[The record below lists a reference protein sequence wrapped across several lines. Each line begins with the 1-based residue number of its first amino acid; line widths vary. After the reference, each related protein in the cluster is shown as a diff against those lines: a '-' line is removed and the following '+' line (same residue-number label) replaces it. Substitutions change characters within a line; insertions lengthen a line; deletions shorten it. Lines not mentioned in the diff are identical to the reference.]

1 MTTERELDRTLDR
14 WMDDGPTVVAD
25 RVIAAAMTDINT
37 TPQRGAGWLLRRYP
51 RMTTIARGA
60 QAPQVRL
67 LIGIAAVVAVAL
79 VGLRLAGGLNVGG
92 PDDSAL
98 GDGVSY
104 TSDRYGYSVT
114 VPADFD
120 RFEIPGTWGT
130 GETPILNGPGSDVY
144 SGPGTVNDR
153 IDMIVWSQ
161 AVAAGTTL
169 DAYVA
174 DYDALMERTAGSC
187 AAIVTRGSLS
197 VGGETARLTTHA
209 CADGAA
215 GTIGAHEAVVLHADR
230 AYVIAMAAPTDVL
243 SDGEL
248 GTLFESVLATFSFA
262 D

>member
-1 MTTERELDRTLDR
+1 MTTDGHLDRVLDR
-14 WMDDGPTVVAD
+14 WLSEGPSIVPD
-25 RVIAAAMTDINT
+25 RVIDAALAEVPT
-37 TPQRGAGWLLRRYP
+37 TRQRGAGWLLRRYP
-51 RMTTIARGA
+51 RMTTIARGV
-60 QAPQVRL
+60 QAPQARL

-92 PDDSAL
+92 PDNSAL
-98 GDGVSY
+98 GDGTTF

-114 VPADFD
+114 VPADFEH
-120 RFEIPGTWGT
+120 FEIPGTWAT

-174 DYDALMERTAGSC
+174 EYDALMARTAGSC
-187 AAIVTRGSLS
+187 AAIVTSGSLS
-197 VGGETARLTTHA
+197 VGGERARFTTHQ
-209 CADGAA
+209 CPDDA

-230 AYVIAMAAPTDVL
+230 AYVIAMAAPTHVL
-243 SDGEL
+243 SDAEL
-248 GTLFESVLATFSFA
+248 GTLFESVLATFSFT